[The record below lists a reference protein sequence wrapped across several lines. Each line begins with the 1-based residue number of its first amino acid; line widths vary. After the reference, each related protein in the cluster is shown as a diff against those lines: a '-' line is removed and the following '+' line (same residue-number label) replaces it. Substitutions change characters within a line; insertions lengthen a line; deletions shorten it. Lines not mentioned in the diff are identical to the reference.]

1 MHKRVIAAVLFV
13 PLVSYLQGC
22 STNKTVPV
30 APSEVKGS
38 RERIVE
44 LTTTD
49 GKSITFDAGGARL
62 VNGVVQG
69 FGYDAAPFEIPAD
82 QVVSVESA
90 KEDARDNIVRIVT
103 RDGRDIRFQP
113 PGGQNRNGVISG
125 QARLAYA
132 IPIEKVQRVWV
143 ERSDAGRVV
152 LLTVGIAAAV
162 FAALFLIVAATKQS
176 CPFVYSWDGTHYV
189 FDAEPYGGATTR
201 GLERDDFAEL
211 EHLQA
216 EGGRYRLMVTNEV
229 PETQYTNLME
239 LWVVDHPPG
248 LRVAADE
255 WGGLHTLADTRPP
268 LTAGD
273 REGHDLR
280 PWFEKTDKLIWEP
293 EAVPDADGSLR
304 REIVMSFAR
313 PHDASRANL
322 VANVATG
329 LWGSYMIKEMLALR
343 GRELGAWYASIDGDP
358 AAGQAL
364 RAWNLREELY
374 ALKVEVEEP
383 TGWEV
388 RGALIG
394 GGPFIAEDRVLPL
407 DLSRVR
413 GDQLRI
419 RIRPPAGFWA
429 LNSFAV
435 DYGRDRELAVQK
447 IAAVEARDTR
457 GIDVLEALKTR
468 DDDYYTMPETGDR
481 GYVIF
486 PAPASRPGTERTVF
500 LHTRGYYRLHL
511 TGEGEPD
518 RATLR
523 QIVED
528 PDGAARFAAA
538 RFARWQSERRAAE

>member
-1 MHKRVIAAVLFV
+1 MYKRIIAAVLFV

-30 APSEVKGS
+30 APPELKGS
-38 RERIVE
+38 GERIVE
-44 LTTTD
+44 LATTD
-49 GKSITFDAGGARL
+49 GQSIKFEPAGARL
-62 VNGVVQG
+62 TNGVVYG
-69 FGYDAAPFEIPAD
+69 FGYDTAPFEIPAD
-82 QVVSVESA
+82 QVARVESA
-90 KEDARDNIVRIVT
+90 KQGAKDKILRIVT
-103 RDGRDIRFQP
+103 RDGREIRFEP
-113 PGGQNRNGVISG
+113 PGGEDRGGVISG
-125 QARLAYA
+125 QARQSYS
-132 IPIEKVQRVWV
+132 IPIEKVQRLWV

-152 LLTVGIAAAV
+152 LLTVGIAAAL
-162 FAALFLIVAATKQS
+162 FAALLVIVAATKQS

-201 GLERDDFAEL
+201 GLERDDYAEL

-239 LWVVDHPPG
+239 LWAVDHPPG

-268 LTAGD
+268 LSARD

-280 PWFEKTDKLIWEP
+280 PWLEKTDKLIWEP
-293 EAVPDADGSLR
+293 EAVPGADGSLR
-304 REIVMSFAR
+304 REIVMSFPRPENAAR
-313 PHDASRANL
+313 AKL

-343 GRELGAWYASIDGDP
+343 GRELSAWYASIDGDA

-364 RAWNLREELY
+364 RAWNLQEELY

-394 GGPFIAEDRVLPL
+394 GGPFIAEDRVLSL

-413 GDQLRI
+413 GDQVRI

-435 DYGRDRELAVQK
+435 DYSRDGELAVDK
-447 IAAVEARDTR
+447 IAAIEARDTR
-457 GIDVLEALKTR
+457 GIDVLEALKAR

-481 GYVIF
+481 GYVVF
-486 PAPASRPGTERTVF
+486 PAPTPRPGTERTVF

-511 TGEGEPD
+511 AGEGEPD

-538 RFARWQSERRAAE
+538 RFARWRSERRRAE